1 MAVDSFRS
9 ATVSLEPRRFDMPTV
24 EKTLTPQEAG
34 EVLQL
39 HAKTVI
45 RFAEAGKIP
54 GKKFGNRWRFVPSV
68 LEAYLRGEVIT
79 YTGRP

>member
-1 MAVDSFRS
+1 MPGRTKETDMMLNETEV
-9 ATVSLEPRRFDMPTV
+9 VDMPTV

-34 EVLQL
+34 QVLQL

-54 GKKFGNRWRFVPSV
+54 GKKFGNRWRFVRSV
-68 LEAYLRGEVIT
+68 LEAYLRGEVVT

>member
-1 MAVDSFRS
+1 MKQ
-9 ATVSLEPRRFDMPTV
+9 RRFDMATV

>member
-1 MAVDSFRS
+1 
-9 ATVSLEPRRFDMPTV
+9 
-24 EKTLTPQEAG
+24 
-34 EVLQL
+34 
-39 HAKTVI
+39 VI

-68 LEAYLRGEVIT
+68 LEAYLRGEVVT

>member
-1 MAVDSFRS
+1 MPGRTKETEMMLNETEAV
-9 ATVSLEPRRFDMPTV
+9 DMPTV

-34 EVLQL
+34 QVLQL

-68 LEAYLRGEVIT
+68 LEAYLRGEW
-79 YTGRP
+79 

>member
-1 MAVDSFRS
+1 
-9 ATVSLEPRRFDMPTV
+9 MPTV

-45 RFAEAGKIP
+45 RFAESGKIP

-68 LEAYLRGEVIT
+68 LEACLRGEVVT
-79 YTGRP
+79 YSGRS

>member
-1 MAVDSFRS
+1 
-9 ATVSLEPRRFDMPTV
+9 MPTV

-45 RFAEAGKIP
+45 RFAEAGK
-54 GKKFGNRWRFVPSV
+54 KFGNRWRFVPSV
-68 LEAYLRGEVIT
+68 LEAYLRGEVIAF
-79 YTGRP
+79 TGRP

>member
-1 MAVDSFRS
+1 MK
-9 ATVSLEPRRFDMPTV
+9 PRCFDMPIV

-54 GKKFGNRWRFVPSV
+54 GKKFGNRWRFGHCV
-68 LEAYLRGEVIT
+68 LEAYLRGEVVT